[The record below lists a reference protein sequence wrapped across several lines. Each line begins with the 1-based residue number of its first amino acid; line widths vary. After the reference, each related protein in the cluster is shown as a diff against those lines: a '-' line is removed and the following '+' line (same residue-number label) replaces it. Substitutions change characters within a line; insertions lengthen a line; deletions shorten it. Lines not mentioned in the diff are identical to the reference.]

1 MAERM
6 GFEPMVRSRES
17 LVFKTSSINHS
28 DTSPQ
33 WLPPEC
39 RYYYTKIRRGCQ
51 PLRANFFENYFAVD
65 LTVNFLLCFVRVV
78 FVLGPSAI
86 RNAKTAAVLHTA
98 AGKFSGIILQRTGGK
113 AVLAQ
118 HLDLRVA
125 QLLQLGGGIFKAVGQ
140 RLDVVD
146 VGGQHDI
153 AGQHEPVF

>member
-1 MAERM
+1 M

-65 LTVNFLLCFVRVV
+65 LTVDFLLRFAQMF

-86 RNAKTAAVLHTA
+86 RNAKTAAVYTA
-98 AGKFSGIILQRTGGK
+98 AGIFSGIILQRTGGK

-118 HLDLRVA
+118 HLNLRVA
-125 QLLQLGGGIFKAVGQ
+125 QPLQLGGGIFKAVGQ

-146 VGGQHDI
+146 IGGQHDI

>member
-51 PLRANFFENYFAVD
+51 PLRANFFENYFACESHGEFSPAFYADVFCFGPFSHKKRKNRRSV
-65 LTVNFLLCFVRVV
+65 TPRRENFRGLFYSAQGVKPSLPSTWTFV
-78 FVLGPSAI
+78 
-86 RNAKTAAVLHTA
+86 
-98 AGKFSGIILQRTGGK
+98 
-113 AVLAQ
+113 
-118 HLDLRVA
+118 
-125 QLLQLGGGIFKAVGQ
+125 
-140 RLDVVD
+140 
-146 VGGQHDI
+146 
-153 AGQHEPVF
+153 

>member
-1 MAERM
+1 
-6 GFEPMVRSRES
+6 MVRSRES

-39 RYYYTKIRRGCQ
+39 RYYYTKIRSGCQ
-51 PLRANFFENYFAVD
+51 PLRANFFENYFAVN
-65 LTVNFLLCFVRVV
+65 LTVDFLLRFVRVV
-78 FVLGPSAI
+78 FVLDKKRKNRRGVTP
-86 RNAKTAAVLHTA
+86 RREN
-98 AGKFSGIILQRTGGK
+98 FRGIFLQRTGGK

-125 QLLQLGGGIFKAVGQ
+125 QLLQLGGGLFKAVGQ

>member
-51 PLRANFFENYFAVD
+51 PLRANFFENYFAVN
-65 LTVNFLLCFVRVV
+65 LTVDVLLCFVRVV
-78 FVLGPSAI
+78 FVLDKK
-86 RNAKTAAVLHTA
+86 RKN
-98 AGKFSGIILQRTGGK
+98 RGGK
-113 AVLAQ
+113 
-118 HLDLRVA
+118 
-125 QLLQLGGGIFKAVGQ
+125 IFGDYFTAHRG
-140 RLDVVD
+140 
-146 VGGQHDI
+146 
-153 AGQHEPVF
+153 

>member
-39 RYYYTKIRRGCQ
+39 RYYYTKIWRGCQ
-51 PLRANFFENYFAVD
+51 PLRANFFENYFACESHGEFSPAFCADVFCFG
-65 LTVNFLLCFVRVV
+65 LFSHKKRKNRRSVTPRRKNFR
-78 FVLGPSAI
+78 
-86 RNAKTAAVLHTA
+86 
-98 AGKFSGIILQRTGGK
+98 GIFLQRTGGK

-125 QLLQLGGGIFKAVGQ
+125 QLLQLGGGLFKAVGQ

-146 VGGQHDI
+146 IGGQHDI

>member
-1 MAERM
+1 
-6 GFEPMVRSRES
+6 MVRSRES

-33 WLPPEC
+33 WLRQNAGIIIQKYGGVVNPSAQ
-39 RYYYTKIRRGCQ
+39 TFLKIISHV
-51 PLRANFFENYFAVD
+51 N
-65 LTVNFLLCFVRVV
+65 LTVNFLLRFAQMF
-78 FVLGPSAI
+78 FVLDSSAL
-86 RNAKTAAVLHTA
+86 RNAKPPQCYTA
-98 AGKFSGIILQRTGGK
+98 AGKFSGIILQRTRGK

-146 VGGQHDI
+146 IGGQHDI

>member
-1 MAERM
+1 
-6 GFEPMVRSRES
+6 MVRSRES

-39 RYYYTKIRRGCQ
+39 RYYYTKIRSGCQ
-51 PLRANFFENYFAVD
+51 PLRANFFENYFAVN
-65 LTVNFLLCFVRVV
+65 LTVDFLLRFVRVV
-78 FVLGPSAI
+78 FVLDKKRKNRRGVTP
-86 RNAKTAAVLHTA
+86 RREN
-98 AGKFSGIILQRTGGK
+98 FRGIFLQRTGGK

-153 AGQHEPVF
+153 AGQHKPVF

>member
-51 PLRANFFENYFAVD
+51 PLRANFFENYFACESHGEFSPV
-65 LTVNFLLCFVRVV
+65 FCSSGLCF
-78 FVLGPSAI
+78 GP
-86 RNAKTAAVLHTA
+86 
-98 AGKFSGIILQRTGGK
+98 FSHKKRKNRRSVTPRRENFRGIFLQRTGGK

-146 VGGQHDI
+146 IGGQHDI

>member
-65 LTVNFLLCFVRVV
+65 LTVNFLLRFAQMF

-86 RNAKTAAVLHTA
+86 GNEKPPQCYTA

-146 VGGQHDI
+146 IGGQHDI

>member
-51 PLRANFFENYFAVD
+51 PLRANFFENYFAVN
-65 LTVNFLLCFVRVV
+65 LTVDVLLCFVRVV
-78 FVLGPSAI
+78 FVLDKKRKNRRSVTPRRENFRGLFYSAQGVKPSLPS
-86 RNAKTAAVLHTA
+86 TWTFV
-98 AGKFSGIILQRTGGK
+98 
-113 AVLAQ
+113 
-118 HLDLRVA
+118 
-125 QLLQLGGGIFKAVGQ
+125 
-140 RLDVVD
+140 
-146 VGGQHDI
+146 
-153 AGQHEPVF
+153 

>member
-1 MAERM
+1 
-6 GFEPMVRSRES
+6 MVRSRES

-39 RYYYTKIRRGCQ
+39 RYYYTKMWRGCQ

-65 LTVNFLLCFVRVV
+65 LTVDFLLRFAQMF
-78 FVLGPSAI
+78 FVLSPSVL

-146 VGGQHDI
+146 IGGQHDI

>member
-1 MAERM
+1 M

-39 RYYYTKIRRGCQ
+39 RYYYTKRWRSCQ
-51 PLRANFFENYFAVD
+51 PLRAIFLKIVPQ
-65 LTVNFLLCFVRVV
+65 NFLFR
-78 FVLGPSAI
+78 GPSPI
-86 RNAKTAAVLHTA
+86 ETQKPPQCYTA

>member
-1 MAERM
+1 MINLTIHHGFCWRSKRDLNSRGGFPPYALSRGASSTSWVLLHKSKWFYIFTCYHKMAERM

-51 PLRANFFENYFAVD
+51 PLRTNFFENYFAVD

-78 FVLGPSAI
+78 FVLDKKRKNRRSVTPRRENFRG
-86 RNAKTAAVLHTA
+86 L
-98 AGKFSGIILQRTGGK
+98 F
-113 AVLAQ
+113 
-118 HLDLRVA
+118 
-125 QLLQLGGGIFKAVGQ
+125 
-140 RLDVVD
+140 
-146 VGGQHDI
+146 
-153 AGQHEPVF
+153 

>member
-39 RYYYTKIRRGCQ
+39 RYYYTKMWRGCQ
-51 PLRANFFENYFAVD
+51 PLHANFFENYFACESHGEFSPAFCADV
-65 LTVNFLLCFVRVV
+65 FCF
-78 FVLGPSAI
+78 GPVSHRKRKNRRSI
-86 RNAKTAAVLHTA
+86 HRG
-98 AGKFSGIILQRTGGK
+98 GKIFGDYLQCTGGK
-113 AVLAQ
+113 AVLTQ

-125 QLLQLGGGIFKAVGQ
+125 QLLQLGGGLFKAVGQ
-140 RLDVVD
+140 CLDVVD

>member
-1 MAERM
+1 M

-39 RYYYTKIRRGCQ
+39 RYYYTKIRSGCQ
-51 PLRANFFENYFAVD
+51 PLRANFFENYFAVN
-65 LTVNFLLCFVRVV
+65 LTVDFLLRFVRVV
-78 FVLGPSAI
+78 FVLDKKRKNRRGVTP
-86 RNAKTAAVLHTA
+86 RREN
-98 AGKFSGIILQRTGGK
+98 FRGIFLQRTGGK

-125 QLLQLGGGIFKAVGQ
+125 QFLQLGGNSLKTEGQ
-140 RLDVVD
+140 RLGIVG
-146 VGGQHDI
+146 VGGDDNI
-153 AGQHEPVF
+153 EIGRASCRERV

>member
-51 PLRANFFENYFAVD
+51 PLRTNFFENYLAVD
-65 LTVNFLLCFVRVV
+65 LTVNFLLRFAQMF
-78 FVLGPSAI
+78 FVLGPSALRQHRI
-86 RNAKTAAVLHTA
+86 IPALRLKHRFGGCGTASALPKCSPIHKVLPA
-98 AGKFSGIILQRTGGK
+98 L
-113 AVLAQ
+113 LA
-118 HLDLRVA
+118 
-125 QLLQLGGGIFKAVGQ
+125 
-140 RLDVVD
+140 
-146 VGGQHDI
+146 
-153 AGQHEPVF
+153 

>member
-65 LTVNFLLCFVRVV
+65 LTMDFLLCFVRVV
-78 FVLGPSAI
+78 FVLGPSALRQHRI
-86 RNAKTAAVLHTA
+86 IPALRLKHRSGGCGTASALPKCSIINKVLSA
-98 AGKFSGIILQRTGGK
+98 L
-113 AVLAQ
+113 LA
-118 HLDLRVA
+118 
-125 QLLQLGGGIFKAVGQ
+125 
-140 RLDVVD
+140 
-146 VGGQHDI
+146 
-153 AGQHEPVF
+153 

>member
-86 RNAKTAAVLHTA
+86 RNAKTAAVLH
-98 AGKFSGIILQRTGGK
+98 RGGK
-113 AVLAQ
+113 
-118 HLDLRVA
+118 
-125 QLLQLGGGIFKAVGQ
+125 IFGDYFTAHRGQ
-140 RLDVVD
+140 SRPCPAP
-146 VGGQHDI
+146 GPSCS
-153 AGQHEPVF
+153 PVPSVWRQQPQNRRSAPWYRGRRR